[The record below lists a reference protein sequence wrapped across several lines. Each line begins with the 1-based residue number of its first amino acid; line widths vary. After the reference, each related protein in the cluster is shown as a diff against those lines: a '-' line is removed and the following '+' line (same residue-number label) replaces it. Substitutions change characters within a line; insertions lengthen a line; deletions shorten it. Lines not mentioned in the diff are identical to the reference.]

1 MLLWNQDKYM
11 NHILTEKIVWLLH
24 NKIYKN
30 IKKMRFT
37 VEFPVLNGREDDLN
51 TLCSSHYNE

>member
-1 MLLWNQDKYM
+1 M